1 MRGGEIM
8 IKNLILNE
16 MFMFFNEIITRL
28 LVLLLP
34 ATHVEKQVFQVKMQ

>member
-1 MRGGEIM
+1 MRGEEIM
-8 IKNLILNE
+8 NKNFILYE
-16 MFMFFNEIITRL
+16 RFMFFNEIIRL